1 MQATK
6 KVAAAFFFE
15 LLVLSTRGCVN
26 VQQREAYGEIEVG
39 AETALWEG
47 VEVEA

>member
-1 MQATK
+1 MLFRS
-6 KVAAAFFFE
+6 FFFE